1 MSYKLGKEIFH
12 ATHVQLTTQALTVLL
27 AYADHVNANANDEL
41 LISHP
46 SQETIMAMCRIRNKR
61 TMKLAM
67 TQLQDKKFLIPTD
80 KRFGESGRVREYRI
94 NIAEIRKSNGGNI
107 APIKDDVIGAVLP
120 FNGGNIAPRIDKGI
134 DKGIDNIVA
143 SKKNDATRTDN
154 FLRFWNSYP
163 RKENKKGACK
173 AFQKIKAVEMD
184 EILKAIELQKKS
196 EQWQKPQFIPLA
208 STWLNN
214 ERWKDSKN
222 LFANQGMSNVHWV

>member
-94 NIAEIRKSNGGNI
+94 NIAEIRKS
-107 APIKDDVIGAVLP
+107 
-120 FNGGNIAPRIDKGI
+120 NGGNIAPRIDKGI